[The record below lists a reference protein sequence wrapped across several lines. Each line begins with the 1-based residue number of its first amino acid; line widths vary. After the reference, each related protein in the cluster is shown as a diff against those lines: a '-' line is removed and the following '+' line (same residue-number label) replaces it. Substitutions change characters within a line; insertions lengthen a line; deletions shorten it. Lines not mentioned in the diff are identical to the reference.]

1 MCNLHLCAEH
11 RVSHLFKKLLHSLAD
26 PYLLDY
32 ARGVPA
38 HRLLGAFTRTS
49 TAQLLQTRQVSR
61 RDQSIHRATLDLGML
76 SAQRNG
82 VRHRGSDD
90 AHIHLQAAGAEFTS
104 PRSEPRGAA
113 RYYWQRSGTP

>member
-1 MCNLHLCAEH
+1 MCNLHLRALH
-11 RVSHLFKKLLHSLAD
+11 RVSHLFKMVLDSLAD

-32 ARGVPA
+32 ARGVLV

-61 RDQSIHRATLDLGML
+61 RARSIHPATLDLGML

-82 VRHRGSDD
+82 FRHRGSDD
-90 AHIHLQAAGAEFTS
+90 AHIHLQAAGAEVTS
-104 PRSEPRGAA
+104 PAL
-113 RYYWQRSGTP
+113 